1 MTTERAS
8 LGFGSELEQL
18 DAWNPQPPSAPRPNQ
33 DAIRHVA
40 AAAGFSSREPQLVR
54 GRRTGRNMQL
64 NLKAR
69 PDTIAAFCAIADANG
84 WGLGETLEKAVE
96 LLEREPGRSPA
107 R

>member
-8 LGFGSELEQL
+8 LGFGDALEQPL
-18 DAWNPQPPSAPRPNQ
+18 DAWNPQQPIVPRPNQ
-33 DAIRHVA
+33 DAIRQVA

-69 PDTIAAFCAIADANG
+69 PDTIAAFCAVADANS
-84 WGLGETLEKAVE
+84 WGLGETLEKAVA
-96 LLEREPGRSPA
+96 LLEREYKA